1 MDNNFET
8 LILKKTLQK
17 GLVNELFQKK
27 LIDFS
32 LCNNIIK
39 KLDADINRLNGLLKN
54 DEKLQNIVLKVLI

>member
-39 KLDADINRLNGLLKN
+39 KLDADTNRLNGLLKN

>member
-1 MDNNFET
+1 MRWR
-8 LILKKTLQK
+8 K
-17 GLVNELFQKK
+17 LVNEHFQKK